1 VKIKSKKSLGQNFLI
16 DRNIIKK
23 IVETGNIL
31 SDSSVLEVGA
41 GTGNLTEF
49 ILEKK
54 PKKLFIIEKD
64 EKLVEV
70 LKERFDKQINI
81 INKDILQISEHLIS
95 PDKLIVYGNLPYNIS
110 TQILSKWIT
119 NDNQDSWYKNYILMF
134 QKEVADRILAKT
146 NSKNYGRLSI
156 LSNWKLDVKKIFNI
170 SASCFMP
177 KPKIES
183 TLLKFTPKKNYFKLK
198 NSKNLEIVTR
208 VFFNQRRKKI
218 KKPLNQLFKKTEFVV
233 EKLKLNVELRPQNLS
248 PNTFYEIAKEYES
261 LRN

>member
-1 VKIKSKKSLGQNFLI
+1 MKIKSKKSLGQNFLI